1 MTIQIGVSGK
11 GGTGKTTLLSL
22 ILKDLLLRG
31 EDDIFVLD
39 GDPDSN
45 MPDILGINPPG
56 TLADITD
63 ALREKIGAST
73 TSPLMA
79 KDRYLE
85 GELFRIIS
93 EQNGY
98 DLLVTGSVEKQGCFC
113 VINSQL
119 KVIIDRFANQY
130 KYTIL
135 DLPAGLEHLN
145 RRVIRD
151 IDVLFVISDASRMGI
166 TTIGRIIKLTKKL
179 QIKVKRL
186 VLIGNRS
193 RNGTL
198 EKMLKEVAEENRVEY
213 GGVLPYDSEIEEL
226 NLLGP
231 TILNIK
237 ESNPTLQIVH
247 ELVEKYLN

>member
-1 MTIQIGVSGK
+1 MQVAISGK
-11 GGTGKTTLLSL
+11 GGTGKTTFLALV
-22 ILKDLLLRG
+22 LKDLLLRG

-45 MPDILGINPPG
+45 MPDILGISPQG

-63 ALREKIGAST
+63 SLREKIGSST

-85 GELFRIIS
+85 AEIFKILS
-93 EQNGY
+93 EENGF
-98 DLLVTGSVEKQGCFC
+98 DLLVTGSVETVGCYC

-119 KVIIDRFANQY
+119 KVILDRFANQY
-130 KYTIL
+130 KFTIL

-166 TTIGRIIKLTKKL
+166 TTIGRIIKLAKKL

-186 VLIGNRS
+186 VVIGNRS

-198 EKMLKEVAEENRVEY
+198 EKALKETAEKHRIEF

-231 TILNIK
+231 SILDIK
-237 ESNPTLQIVH
+237 ETNPTLQIVH
-247 ELVEKYLN
+247 QLVDQYLF